1 MYYDVDRGIGNLSCV
16 IRDPSPE
23 QAGIING
30 WLHDLNDRL
39 NDIQCKLPLGRSNQE
54 R

>member
-1 MYYDVDRGIGNLSCV
+1 MYYDLDRDIGNLSCV
-16 IRDPSPE
+16 IRDSSAE

-30 WLHDLNDRL
+30 WLHNLNDRL
-39 NDIQCKLPLGRSNQE
+39 NGIRCKLPLERSNQE